1 MKRLFLA
8 SLVSATLIGC
18 GGSDGSDKKPTA
30 PENQAPSVEI
40 TDKAPIP
47 YTKTKKILL
56 DVSDPEGDDVEVFLV
71 GQAEFITLLEEE
83 GKYYLN
89 VVPRGAEDIGI
100 HKFRISASDGELG
113 VASDYA
119 IKVIYPLIPLEPST
133 PVEPETPDEPLIPL
147 EPSTPVVPEQPLI
160 PLEPSKPV
168 KPLTPLEPSTPVEPE
183 VEDEPLT
190 PLEPSTPLPTEP
202 CGENG
207 ECLEDDFEVV
217 YNDLMGMGLTY
228 GESMVFIQTCL
239 DYNMCVQ
246 EGDAWYITLNGGRY
260 YPQFKMMSAAV
271 LLGSVDN
278 SAHYKVV
285 DSKVQTDLMPSF
297 DLKHKTEALGASIG
311 DLWLTAQVDM
321 DVINFQNM
329 SASNS
334 ELFWQVEIES
344 TVNGEPEYYT
354 QIGGITINPKQ
365 SKLLKLL
372 RKSYGDNAL
381 NIAIAENLASG
392 IDVIDEMCESGCTAY
407 PDGSVSVDLG
417 DHSIHLDG
425 FESYAVFRTES
436 DIAYEETLYTTTKLT
451 IPAADISY
459 VGTGYI
465 VESNITSGET
475 TAYSD
480 FLFTPEL
487 IQAVD
492 SGELL
497 EVSGDINDTGITFSG
512 NHVVENGLAMDFV
525 KQYFN

>member
-18 GGSDGSDKKPTA
+18 GGSDGDDKKPTT
-30 PENQAPSVEI
+30 PEQPDTS
-40 TDKAPIP
+40 IP
-47 YTKTKKILL
+47 TT
-56 DVSDPEGDDVEVFLV
+56 
-71 GQAEFITLLEEE
+71 
-83 GKYYLN
+83 
-89 VVPRGAEDIGI
+89 
-100 HKFRISASDGELG
+100 
-113 VASDYA
+113 
-119 IKVIYPLIPLEPST
+119 PLEPSK
-133 PVEPETPDEPLIPL
+133 PVIPTTPL
-147 EPSTPVVPEQPLI
+147 EPSTPVVPDQPLI

-168 KPLTPLEPSTPVEPE
+168 KPLTPLEPSTPLPTTPCGENGECLEDDGFTNPSEPT
-183 VEDEPLT
+183 T

-260 YPQFKMMSAAV
+260 YPQFKVMSAAV
-271 LLGSVDN
+271 LLGSADN

-297 DLKHKTEALGASIG
+297 DLKHKTEALGDNIG

-334 ELFWQVEIES
+334 ELFWQVEIEN
-344 TVNGEPEYYT
+344 TLNGEPEYYT
-354 QIGGITINPKQ
+354 QIGGITINPGQ

-372 RKSYGDNAL
+372 RKSYGENAL
-381 NIAIAENLASG
+381 NIAIAENLASD